1 MMSAAELATMRGAM
15 LELADRAECIS
26 ELFPGRALWGAVDS
40 GVLNFCIAP
49 PPADRELLADN
60 FLDSIL
66 LTAHTEAAVD
76 HVRHVGALR
85 AALSTKTR
93 Q

>member
-1 MMSAAELATMRGAM
+1 MNAADLATMRGAM
-15 LELADRAECIS
+15 LALADRAECIS
-26 ELFPGRALWGAVDS
+26 ELFPGRALWGAVDY
-40 GVLNFCIAP
+40 GALIFCIAP
-49 PPADRELLADN
+49 PAAGRELLADN

-76 HVRHVGALR
+76 HVRHTAALR
-85 AALSTKTR
+85 AALSSKTK

>member
-1 MMSAAELATMRGAM
+1 MNPADLEAMRATM

-26 ELFPGRALWGAVDS
+26 ELFPGRALWGAVDL
-40 GVLNFCIAP
+40 GALIFCIAP
-49 PPADRELLADN
+49 PAAGRELLADN

-66 LTAHTEAAVD
+66 LAAHTEAAVD
-76 HVRHVGALR
+76 RARHTGALR

>member
-1 MMSAAELATMRGAM
+1 MMTAADLATMRGAM

-40 GVLNFCIAP
+40 GALIFCIAP
-49 PPADRELLADN
+49 PTADRELLADS

-66 LTAHTEAAVD
+66 LAAHTEAAAD
-76 HVRHVGALR
+76 RVRHIGALR